1 MANAQIV
8 DFPIVYCN
16 ESFCKISGYN
26 RAEVMQ
32 KSCRCSFMYGELTDK
47 ETIARIEECL
57 EGQICDQ
64 FEILLY
70 KKNKTPLWLLLQ
82 IAPIKNERDLV
93 VLFLLTFRDITAL
106 KQPIETDD
114 VKGGLSKFAKLARSV
129 TRSRSVLVS
138 QFSSHLPALK
148 DSTLPVATKQSHLG
162 HRRREIYGVATGGR
176 DVVAG
181 PAAAGGLMVLSTP
194 MMSLS
199 GDVMPQYR
207 QEAPKTPPHILLH
220 YCAFKAIWDWI
231 ILCLTFYTAIM
242 VPYNV
247 AFKNKTSEDV
257 FLLVVDTIVDVI
269 FFIDIVLNFHTTF
282 VGAGGEVVSDP
293 KVIRMNYLKS
303 WFIIDLLSC
312 LPYDVFNAF
321 DHDEDGIGSLFS
333 ALKVVRLL
341 RLGRVVRKL
350 DRYLEYGAA
359 MLILLLCF
367 YMLVAHWLACV
378 WYSIGRSD
386 ADAGVQYSWLWK
398 LANVTQSP
406 YSYLWTNASTAPE
419 LVAGPP
425 RRTMYVTALYF
436 TMTCMTSVGFGNV
449 AAETD
454 NEKIFTICMMI
465 IAALLYAT
473 IFGHVTTIIQQ
484 MTSATAKYHDML
496 NNVREFMKLHE
507 VPKALSER
515 VMDYVVSTWAM
526 TKGLDTDKVLNYCPK
541 DMKADI
547 CVHLNRK
554 VFNEHPAFRLA
565 SDGCLRALAMHFTM
579 SHSAPGDLL
588 YHTGESIDSLCFIVT
603 GSLEVIQ
610 DDEVVAILGKGD
622 VFGDSFWKDSAVGQ
636 SAANVRALTYCD
648 LHTIKRDKLLEVL
661 DFYQAFAN
669 SFARNLILTYNL
681 RHRLIFRKVA
691 DVRREK
697 ELAERRKNEPQLDQS
712 QDHLVRKIFSRFKTD
727 GEPQISISQIARA
740 SNRSNQDSDEE
751 LTVSVLPP
759 WPSFRFRRER
769 HAADVEKG
777 DEKEEKISSGSLVRK
792 VVAAPAEPE
801 ASGPGRP
808 RASKWGRLLG
818 SSSLDSGSDGGSGP
832 ETFKRSLS
840 HRGDSGGGG
849 SGSRFGGGGSGGPSS
864 MMVGG
869 LGVGL
874 SSGGVGSNKV
884 FPKLGKLTGV
894 TIEEDVESKEMSSGG
909 GGSST
914 ALALHDSSKQSAL
927 QMRRLESYDGGLI
940 GQSGHD
946 REILAAVL
954 EVKVDLKLEV
964 QRVNQR
970 LAKIEDL
977 LAQIVTR
984 LPAPTT
990 PVTPS
995 PTPTPTP
1002 SPVPP
1007 PAPPPANL
1015 LMTTGSSP
1023 FALALAR
1030 SQAAAVAGPSGM
1042 SSSSG
1047 AGSPQQQLTCSGG
1060 GGQGPTSP
1068 QTPTSAQASSSSPD
1082 SRPPSVSATTQT
1094 SARERNWVLIR
1105 NWVRAGVLY
1114 RHKCEPS
1121 PSTTPK
1127 EKEPQHHHQQQQPT
1141 PSTPGCSSFATTAS
1155 SSSTS
1160 SPALTAS
1167 QQISVIAASSPSRA
1181 HQQLQISASSAM
1193 SSPSIT
1199 RSPGSKAPTP
1209 PPHHPHHAHHHH
1221 HHHQYHQ
1228 YGGSTLQQQPITTT
1242 TTTTSSS
1249 SSGAGGGGGVR
1260 EPLLERLLSHHR
1272 QQQQQQQETAADQ
1285 QPSTSYGG
1293 GGDGQATLGA
1303 TSSTSSSGA
1312 LGPLLLRKRRSKS
1325 RSKGAAPLA
1334 PLASQ
1339 PVSPTEPTETTQMLP
1354 PEPSGPGGDDG
1365 AGAGGGG
1372 GDEPMLR
1379 PSSSS
1384 ATRTPTGTS
1393 ASEEP
1398 PKKRQAPRPNREYL

>member
-1 MANAQIV
+1 MPGGRRGLVAPQNTFLENIIRRSSSQPDSSFLLANAQIV

-32 KSCRCSFMYGELTDK
+32 KSCRCGFMYGELTDK
-47 ETIARIEECL
+47 ETIARIDECL
-57 EGQICDQ
+57 EGQIHDQ

-106 KQPIETDD
+106 KQPIEADD
-114 VKGGLSKFAKLARSV
+114 SKGGLSKFAKLARTV

-148 DSTLPVATKQSHLG
+148 DSALPTTTKQSHLA
-162 HRRREIYGVATGGR
+162 HMLT
-176 DVVAG
+176 
-181 PAAAGGLMVLSTP
+181 
-194 MMSLS
+194 LS

-257 FLLVVDTIVDVI
+257 SLLVVDSIVDVI

-282 VGAGGEVVSDP
+282 VGPGGEVVSDP

-303 WFIIDLLSC
+303 WFVIDLLSC

-386 ADAGVQYSWLWK
+386 ADNGVQYSWLWK

-406 YSYLWTNASTAPE
+406 YSYLWTNTSTAPE
-419 LVAGPP
+419 LVAGPS

-588 YHTGESIDSLCFIVT
+588 YHTGESIDSLCFIIT

-610 DDEVVAILGKGD
+610 DEEVVAILGKGD
-622 VFGDSFWKDSAVGQ
+622 VFGDSFWTNPSVGQ

-648 LHTIKRDKLLEVL
+648 LHTIKRDRLLEVL

-669 SFARNLILTYNL
+669 SFARNLVLTYNL
-681 RHRLIFRKVA
+681 SIRVLFRKVA

-697 ELAERRKNEPQLDQS
+697 ELAERRKNEPQLDQA
-712 QDHLVRKIFSRFKTD
+712 QDHLMRKFLS
-727 GEPQISISQIARA
+727 
-740 SNRSNQDSDEE
+740 
-751 LTVSVLPP
+751 
-759 WPSFRFRRER
+759 RFRRER
-769 HAADVEKG
+769 HTADVEKG
-777 DEKEEKISSGSLVRK
+777 DGKDAKDGKEGESSHSRK
-792 VVAAPAEPE
+792 LSTADENTAVK
-801 ASGPGRP
+801 P
-808 RASKWGRLLG
+808 RTGKWGRLLG
-818 SSSLDSGSDGGSGP
+818 SASLDSGSDTGSGAD
-832 ETFKRSLS
+832 TFKRSLS
-840 HRGDSGGGG
+840 ARDA
-849 SGSRFGGGGSGGPSS
+849 RPSS
-864 MMVGG
+864 
-869 LGVGL
+869 
-874 SSGGVGSNKV
+874 SGGSNKV
-884 FPKLGKLTGV
+884 FPKGGKLAG
-894 TIEEDVESKEMSSGG
+894 TIEESADGESGKEISQQQPQPPQPS
-909 GGSST
+909 
-914 ALALHDSSKQSAL
+914 AADSKQL
-927 QMRRLESYDGGLI
+927 QLRRLESYDDGLI
-940 GQSGHD
+940 TSQPSHD

-970 LAKIEDL
+970 LAKIEDMLQML
-977 LAQIVTR
+977 LTR
-984 LPAPTT
+984 MPTI
-990 PVTPS
+990 
-995 PTPTPTP
+995 
-1002 SPVPP
+1002 
-1007 PAPPPANL
+1007 
-1015 LMTTGSSP
+1015 
-1023 FALALAR
+1023 
-1030 SQAAAVAGPSGM
+1030 
-1042 SSSSG
+1042 
-1047 AGSPQQQLTCSGG
+1047 SPQQQKPGGNNGSSGASQPSSQAPSSQ
-1060 GGQGPTSP
+1060 QGS
-1068 QTPTSAQASSSSPD
+1068 QA
-1082 SRPPSVSATTQT
+1082 TQT
-1094 SARERNWVLIR
+1094 TGGNGIGEQKVSIA
-1105 NWVRAGVLY
+1105 
-1114 RHKCEPS
+1114 
-1121 PSTTPK
+1121 
-1127 EKEPQHHHQQQQPT
+1127 
-1141 PSTPGCSSFATTAS
+1141 TAS
-1155 SSSTS
+1155 TSTMAGEGYREQGTTTERSSK
-1160 SPALTAS
+1160 S
-1167 QQISVIAASSPSRA
+1167 QE
-1181 HQQLQISASSAM
+1181 
-1193 SSPSIT
+1193 
-1199 RSPGSKAPTP
+1199 
-1209 PPHHPHHAHHHH
+1209 HHHHHH
-1221 HHHQYHQ
+1221 HHHQQSSDRLKDSDYK
-1228 YGGSTLQQQPITTT
+1228 
-1242 TTTTSSS
+1242 SSS
-1249 SSGAGGGGGVR
+1249 R
-1260 EPLLERLLSHHR
+1260 EVSKELLERIA
-1272 QQQQQQQETAADQ
+1272 QA
-1285 QPSTSYGG
+1285 STSRSD
-1293 GGDGQATLGA
+1293 DGAP
-1303 TSSTSSSGA
+1303 
-1312 LGPLLLRKRRSKS
+1312 LGPLILRKRRSKS
-1325 RSKGAAPLA
+1325 RNKGAAPLA

-1339 PVSPTEPTETTQMLP
+1339 PISPSEATETTQMLECTDDREQQSSREQQAERSDRKRP
-1354 PEPSGPGGDDG
+1354 P
-1365 AGAGGGG
+1365 
-1372 GDEPMLR
+1372 
-1379 PSSSS
+1379 
-1384 ATRTPTGTS
+1384 
-1393 ASEEP
+1393 
-1398 PKKRQAPRPNREYL
+1398 PRPREYL

>member
-1 MANAQIV
+1 MPGGRRGLVAPQNTFLENIIRRSSSQPDSSFLLANAQIV

-32 KSCRCSFMYGELTDK
+32 KSCRCGFMYGELTDK

-57 EGQICDQ
+57 EGQIHDQ

-114 VKGGLSKFAKLARSV
+114 SKGGLSKFAKLARSV

-148 DSTLPVATKQSHLG
+148 DTTLPTAGKQSHLA
-162 HRRREIYGVATGGR
+162 H
-176 DVVAG
+176 
-181 PAAAGGLMVLSTP
+181 

-257 FLLVVDTIVDVI
+257 SLLVVDSIVDVI

-378 WYSIGRSD
+378 WYVILRYSIGRSD
-386 ADAGVQYSWLWK
+386 ADGGVQYSWLWK

-406 YSYLWTNASTAPE
+406 YSYLWTNSSTVPE
-419 LVAGPP
+419 LVAGPS

-648 LHTIKRDKLLEVL
+648 LHTIKRDRLLEVL

-669 SFARNLILTYNL
+669 SFARNLVLTYNL

-697 ELAERRKNEPQLDQS
+697 ELAERRKNEPQLDQT
-712 QDHLVRKIFSRFKTD
+712 QDHLVRKIFSRF
-727 GEPQISISQIARA
+727 
-740 SNRSNQDSDEE
+740 
-751 LTVSVLPP
+751 
-759 WPSFRFRRER
+759 RRER
-769 HAADVEKG
+769 HPTDVEKG
-777 DEKEEKISSGSLVRK
+777 DTKDGKDGEISHSRKPSSGD
-792 VVAAPAEPE
+792 AETVI
-801 ASGPGRP
+801 RP

-818 SSSLDSGSDGGSGP
+818 SSSLDSGSETGTGTD
-832 ETFKRSLS
+832 TFKRTLS
-840 HRGDSGGGG
+840 ARDS
-849 SGSRFGGGGSGGPSS
+849 RPSS
-864 MMVGG
+864 SV
-869 LGVGL
+869 
-874 SSGGVGSNKV
+874 STNKV
-884 FPKLGKLTGV
+884 FPKLSKLSG
-894 TIEEDVESKEMSSGG
+894 TIEEVQDPEPPKEPPTTTLAIESKQLS
-909 GGSST
+909 
-914 ALALHDSSKQSAL
+914 L
-927 QMRRLESYDGGLI
+927 RRLESYDGGLI
-940 GQSGHD
+940 TAQPGQD

-970 LAKIEDL
+970 LAKLEDML
-977 LAQIVTR
+977 ESVISRLPPVPPIAATPARPGNLVISSNNLNDTATQTSPDQKPVAMSSDSRDPNER
-984 LPAPTT
+984 LPA
-990 PVTPS
+990 
-995 PTPTPTP
+995 
-1002 SPVPP
+1002 
-1007 PAPPPANL
+1007 
-1015 LMTTGSSP
+1015 
-1023 FALALAR
+1023 
-1030 SQAAAVAGPSGM
+1030 
-1042 SSSSG
+1042 
-1047 AGSPQQQLTCSGG
+1047 
-1060 GGQGPTSP
+1060 
-1068 QTPTSAQASSSSPD
+1068 
-1082 SRPPSVSATTQT
+1082 
-1094 SARERNWVLIR
+1094 
-1105 NWVRAGVLY
+1105 
-1114 RHKCEPS
+1114 
-1121 PSTTPK
+1121 K
-1127 EKEPQHHHQQQQPT
+1127 ELPQHHHH
-1141 PSTPGCSSFATTAS
+1141 
-1155 SSSTS
+1155 
-1160 SPALTAS
+1160 
-1167 QQISVIAASSPSRA
+1167 R
-1181 HQQLQISASSAM
+1181 
-1193 SSPSIT
+1193 
-1199 RSPGSKAPTP
+1199 
-1209 PPHHPHHAHHHH
+1209 HHHH
-1221 HHHQYHQ
+1221 HTDQKMEK
-1228 YGGSTLQQQPITTT
+1228 TK
-1242 TTTTSSS
+1242 
-1249 SSGAGGGGGVR
+1249 
-1260 EPLLERLLSHHR
+1260 EPVTPGLDYSPRDVSKELLERLT
-1272 QQQQQQQETAADQ
+1272 QA
-1285 QPSTSYGG
+1285 STSRE
-1293 GGDGQATLGA
+1293 D
-1303 TSSTSSSGA
+1303 STA
-1312 LGPLLLRKRRSKS
+1312 LGPLILRKRRSKS
-1325 RSKGAAPLA
+1325 RNKGAAPLA
-1334 PLASQ
+1334 PLAPLATQ
-1339 PVSPTEPTETTQMLP
+1339 PISPTDATETTQML
-1354 PEPSGPGGDDG
+1354 ECEERDPGGDRSERTDR
-1365 AGAGGGG
+1365 
-1372 GDEPMLR
+1372 ERKR
-1379 PSSSS
+1379 P
-1384 ATRTPTGTS
+1384 P
-1393 ASEEP
+1393 
-1398 PKKRQAPRPNREYL
+1398 PRPREYL

>member
-1 MANAQIV
+1 MPGGRRGLVAPQNTFLENIIRRSSSQPDSSFLLANAQIV

-32 KSCRCSFMYGELTDK
+32 KSCRCTFMYGELTDK
-47 ETIARIEECL
+47 ETIARIDECL
-57 EGQICDQ
+57 ENQIHDQ

-70 KKNKTPLWLLLQ
+70 KKNSDESKSENPTHVSQESHSPVEEPGADAGTPRETPLWLLLQ

-106 KQPIETDD
+106 KQPIESDD
-114 VKGGLSKFAKLARSV
+114 SKGGLSKFAKLARSV

-138 QFSSHLPALK
+138 QFSSHLPNLK
-148 DSTLPVATKQSHLG
+148 DTTKQSHLA
-162 HRRREIYGVATGGR
+162 H
-176 DVVAG
+176 
-181 PAAAGGLMVLSTP
+181 
-194 MMSLS
+194 MMSLNA
-199 GDVMPQYR
+199 DVMPQYR

-257 FLLVVDTIVDVI
+257 SLLVVDSIVDVI

-282 VGAGGEVVSDP
+282 VGPGGEVVSDP

-367 YMLVAHWLACV
+367 YMLVAHWLACI

-386 ADAGVQYSWLWK
+386 ADNGVQYSWLWK

-406 YSYLWTNASTAPE
+406 YSYIWSNDTNSPE
-419 LVAGPP
+419 LINGPS
-425 RRTMYVTALYF
+425 RKTMYVTALYF

-622 VFGDSFWKDSAVGQ
+622 VFGDSFWKDNAIGQ

-697 ELAERRKNEPQLDQS
+697 ELAERRKNDPQLDQQ
-712 QDHLVRKIFSRFKTD
+712 QDHLVRKIFSK
-727 GEPQISISQIARA
+727 
-740 SNRSNQDSDEE
+740 
-751 LTVSVLPP
+751 
-759 WPSFRFRRER
+759 FRRDRAQAQQPPAQSPAGQQGDLER
-769 HAADVEKG
+769 G
-777 DEKEEKISSGSLVRK
+777 DLAVGAGAGDGTAGKSVVRVLSTTKLSSVAESDHGSSGIAGALVAVTTR
-792 VVAAPAEPE
+792 
-801 ASGPGRP
+801 GQRP
-808 RASKWGRLLG
+808 TTIRTSKWGRLLG
-818 SSSLDSGSDGGSGP
+818 SSSLDSGSESVSNNNNTIGIQRSMSARDHTNGSSKDKALSLSSAGGNTSTGGTAAGSG
-832 ETFKRSLS
+832 
-840 HRGDSGGGG
+840 
-849 SGSRFGGGGSGGPSS
+849 
-864 MMVGG
+864 
-869 LGVGL
+869 
-874 SSGGVGSNKV
+874 NKV
-884 FPKLGKLTGV
+884 FPKL
-894 TIEEDVESKEMSSGG
+894 
-909 GGSST
+909 
-914 ALALHDSSKQSAL
+914 Q
-927 QMRRLESYDGGLI
+927 
-940 GQSGHD
+940 
-946 REILAAVL
+946 
-954 EVKVDLKLEV
+954 KV
-964 QRVNQR
+964 
-970 LAKIEDL
+970 
-977 LAQIVTR
+977 
-984 LPAPTT
+984 
-990 PVTPS
+990 
-995 PTPTPTP
+995 
-1002 SPVPP
+1002 
-1007 PAPPPANL
+1007 
-1015 LMTTGSSP
+1015 
-1023 FALALAR
+1023 
-1030 SQAAAVAGPSGM
+1030 
-1042 SSSSG
+1042 
-1047 AGSPQQQLTCSGG
+1047 
-1060 GGQGPTSP
+1060 
-1068 QTPTSAQASSSSPD
+1068 
-1082 SRPPSVSATTQT
+1082 
-1094 SARERNWVLIR
+1094 
-1105 NWVRAGVLY
+1105 
-1114 RHKCEPS
+1114 
-1121 PSTTPK
+1121 
-1127 EKEPQHHHQQQQPT
+1127 
-1141 PSTPGCSSFATTAS
+1141 
-1155 SSSTS
+1155 
-1160 SPALTAS
+1160 
-1167 QQISVIAASSPSRA
+1167 
-1181 HQQLQISASSAM
+1181 
-1193 SSPSIT
+1193 
-1199 RSPGSKAPTP
+1199 
-1209 PPHHPHHAHHHH
+1209 
-1221 HHHQYHQ
+1221 
-1228 YGGSTLQQQPITTT
+1228 TTT
-1242 TTTTSSS
+1242 TTTTTTPTSVAPPQITRQDTIDEIVELEDRAGATPTASTNLRKVDSYDSGILRSCDQRLNEASSGGLVLYQQPTGTAVPLGIAATEYKEIISNIMDFKVDVKLEVQRLNQKVGRMEELLTELISRLGHTAPVGNSTASSASSQSPPQETEGGPETQQAVGTIQLQKKLAPARVSSAVTGVSSVSSS
-1249 SSGAGGGGGVR
+1249 VGTGEG
-1260 EPLLERLLSHHR
+1260 
-1272 QQQQQQQETAADQ
+1272 T
-1285 QPSTSYGG
+1285 STSGTG
-1293 GGDGQATLGA
+1293 MG
-1303 TSSTSSSGA
+1303 SI
-1312 LGPLLLRKRRSKS
+1312 LLRKRRSKS
-1325 RSKGAAPLA
+1325 RTKAAAPAA
-1334 PLASQ
+1334 PTTTSTSGT
-1339 PVSPTEPTETTQMLP
+1339 SPRTSPTETTRML
-1354 PEPSGPGGDDG
+1354 EDQDQG
-1365 AGAGGGG
+1365 AA
-1372 GDEPMLR
+1372 D
-1379 PSSSS
+1379 
-1384 ATRTPTGTS
+1384 ATS
-1393 ASEEP
+1393 ASPLPSTSKGEDET
-1398 PKKRQAPRPNREYL
+1398 RQLRRSREFL

>member
-1 MANAQIV
+1 MPGGRRGLVAPQNTFLENIIRRSSSQPDSSFLLANAQIV

-32 KSCRCSFMYGELTDK
+32 KSCRCGFMYGELTDK

-57 EGQICDQ
+57 EGQIHDQ

-114 VKGGLSKFAKLARSV
+114 SKGGLSKFAKLARSV

-148 DSTLPVATKQSHLG
+148 DTALPTTTKQSHLA
-162 HRRREIYGVATGGR
+162 HMLT
-176 DVVAG
+176 
-181 PAAAGGLMVLSTP
+181 
-194 MMSLS
+194 LS

-257 FLLVVDTIVDVI
+257 SLLVVDSIVDVI

-282 VGAGGEVVSDP
+282 VGPGGEVVSDP

-303 WFIIDLLSC
+303 WFVIDLLSC

-386 ADAGVQYSWLWK
+386 ADNGVQYSWLWK

-406 YSYLWTNASTAPE
+406 YSYLWTNTSTAPE
-419 LVAGPP
+419 LVAGPS

-588 YHTGESIDSLCFIVT
+588 YHTGESIDSLCFIIT

-610 DDEVVAILGKGD
+610 DEEVVAILGKGD
-622 VFGDSFWKDSAVGQ
+622 VFGDSFWTNQSVGQ

-648 LHTIKRDKLLEVL
+648 LHTIKRDRLLEVL

-681 RHRLIFRKVA
+681 SHRLIFRKVA

-697 ELAERRKNEPQLDQS
+697 ELAERRKNEPQLDQA

-727 GEPQISISQIARA
+727 GEAQIGVTRAANGRSQ
-740 SNRSNQDSDEE
+740 QDSDEE
-751 LTVSVLPP
+751 LTVNVLPP

-769 HAADVEKG
+769 HTADVEKG
-777 DEKEEKISSGSLVRK
+777 DGKDGKDGKEGESSHSRK
-792 VVAAPAEPE
+792 LSTTDESTAAK
-801 ASGPGRP
+801 P
-808 RASKWGRLLG
+808 RTGKWGRLLG
-818 SSSLDSGSDGGSGP
+818 SASLDSGSETGSGP
-832 ETFKRSLS
+832 DTFKRSLS
-840 HRGDSGGGG
+840 ARDA
-849 SGSRFGGGGSGGPSS
+849 RPS
-864 MMVGG
+864 
-869 LGVGL
+869 
-874 SSGGVGSNKV
+874 SSGGSNKI
-884 FPKLGKLTGV
+884 FPKFGKLAG
-894 TIEEDVESKEMSSGG
+894 TIEETGDGENGKESSQLQQQPAQPSP
-909 GGSST
+909 
-914 ALALHDSSKQSAL
+914 ADSKQL
-927 QMRRLESYDGGLI
+927 QLRRLESYDDGLI
-940 GQSGHD
+940 THPSHD

-970 LAKIEDL
+970 LAKIEDML
-977 LAQIVTR
+977 QVLMTR
-984 LPAPTT
+984 LPTI
-990 PVTPS
+990 
-995 PTPTPTP
+995 
-1002 SPVPP
+1002 
-1007 PAPPPANL
+1007 
-1015 LMTTGSSP
+1015 
-1023 FALALAR
+1023 
-1030 SQAAAVAGPSGM
+1030 
-1042 SSSSG
+1042 
-1047 AGSPQQQLTCSGG
+1047 SPQQQKPGGFPSGG
-1060 GGQGPTSP
+1060 GGSSGTQPS
-1068 QTPTSAQASSSSPD
+1068 SQAAPSSSSCQQG
-1082 SRPPSVSATTQT
+1082 SQATQT
-1094 SARERNWVLIR
+1094 TGGNGIGEQKVSIA
-1105 NWVRAGVLY
+1105 
-1114 RHKCEPS
+1114 
-1121 PSTTPK
+1121 
-1127 EKEPQHHHQQQQPT
+1127 
-1141 PSTPGCSSFATTAS
+1141 TAS
-1155 SSSTS
+1155 TSTMAGEGYREQGTTTERIS
-1160 SPALTAS
+1160 KS
-1167 QQISVIAASSPSRA
+1167 QE
-1181 HQQLQISASSAM
+1181 
-1193 SSPSIT
+1193 
-1199 RSPGSKAPTP
+1199 
-1209 PPHHPHHAHHHH
+1209 HHHHHH
-1221 HHHQYHQ
+1221 HHHQQLSDRLKDSDYK
-1228 YGGSTLQQQPITTT
+1228 
-1242 TTTTSSS
+1242 SSS
-1249 SSGAGGGGGVR
+1249 R
-1260 EPLLERLLSHHR
+1260 EVSKELLERLA
-1272 QQQQQQQETAADQ
+1272 QA
-1285 QPSTSYGG
+1285 STSRS
-1293 GGDGQATLGA
+1293 DDAA
-1303 TSSTSSSGA
+1303 P
-1312 LGPLLLRKRRSKS
+1312 LGPLILRKRRSKS
-1325 RSKGAAPLA
+1325 RNKGAAPLA

-1339 PVSPTEPTETTQMLP
+1339 PISPSEATETTQMLECTDDRDQQTTSTAAERSDRKRP
-1354 PEPSGPGGDDG
+1354 P
-1365 AGAGGGG
+1365 
-1372 GDEPMLR
+1372 
-1379 PSSSS
+1379 
-1384 ATRTPTGTS
+1384 
-1393 ASEEP
+1393 
-1398 PKKRQAPRPNREYL
+1398 PRPREYL

>member
-1 MANAQIV
+1 MPGGRRGLVAPQNTFLENIIRRSSSQPDSSFLLANAQIV

-32 KSCRCSFMYGELTDK
+32 KSCRCGFMYGELTDK

-57 EGQICDQ
+57 EGQIHDQ

-114 VKGGLSKFAKLARSV
+114 SKGGLSKFAKLARSV

-148 DSTLPVATKQSHLG
+148 DTALPTTAKQSHLA
-162 HRRREIYGVATGGR
+162 HMLT
-176 DVVAG
+176 
-181 PAAAGGLMVLSTP
+181 
-194 MMSLS
+194 LS

-257 FLLVVDTIVDVI
+257 SLLVVDSIVDVI

-282 VGAGGEVVSDP
+282 VGPGGEVVSDP

-303 WFIIDLLSC
+303 WFVIDLLSC

-378 WYSIGRSD
+378 WYVTLRYSIGRSD
-386 ADAGVQYSWLWK
+386 ADNGVQYSWLWK

-406 YSYLWTNASTAPE
+406 YSYLWTNTSTAPE
-419 LVAGPP
+419 LVAGPS

-588 YHTGESIDSLCFIVT
+588 YHTGESIDSLCFIIT

-610 DDEVVAILGKGD
+610 DEEVVAILGKGD
-622 VFGDSFWKDSAVGQ
+622 VFGDSFWTNQSVGQ

-648 LHTIKRDKLLEVL
+648 LHTIKRDRLLEVL

-681 RHRLIFRKVA
+681 SHRLIFRKVA

-697 ELAERRKNEPQLDQS
+697 ELAERRKNEPQLDQA
-712 QDHLVRKIFSRFKTD
+712 QDHLVRKIFSRF
-727 GEPQISISQIARA
+727 
-740 SNRSNQDSDEE
+740 
-751 LTVSVLPP
+751 
-759 WPSFRFRRER
+759 RRER
-769 HAADVEKG
+769 HTADVEKG
-777 DEKEEKISSGSLVRK
+777 DGKDSKDGKEGESSHSRK
-792 VVAAPAEPE
+792 LSTTDESTAAK
-801 ASGPGRP
+801 P
-808 RASKWGRLLG
+808 RTGKWGRLLG
-818 SSSLDSGSDGGSGP
+818 SASLDSGSDTGTGP
-832 ETFKRSLS
+832 DTFKRSLS
-840 HRGDSGGGG
+840 ARDA
-849 SGSRFGGGGSGGPSS
+849 RPSS
-864 MMVGG
+864 
-869 LGVGL
+869 
-874 SSGGVGSNKV
+874 SGGSNKV
-884 FPKLGKLTGV
+884 FPKFGKLAG
-894 TIEEDVESKEMSSGG
+894 TIEESGDGESGKESSQQQQQPAQP
-909 GGSST
+909 SP
-914 ALALHDSSKQSAL
+914 ADSKQL
-927 QMRRLESYDGGLI
+927 QLRRLESYDDGLI
-940 GQSGHD
+940 TQPSHD

-970 LAKIEDL
+970 LAKIEDML
-977 LAQIVTR
+977 QVLMTR
-984 LPAPTT
+984 LPT
-990 PVTPS
+990 V
-995 PTPTPTP
+995 
-1002 SPVPP
+1002 
-1007 PAPPPANL
+1007 
-1015 LMTTGSSP
+1015 
-1023 FALALAR
+1023 
-1030 SQAAAVAGPSGM
+1030 
-1042 SSSSG
+1042 
-1047 AGSPQQQLTCSGG
+1047 SPQQQKPGSFPSGG
-1060 GGQGPTSP
+1060 GGSGGTQPS
-1068 QTPTSAQASSSSPD
+1068 SQAAPSSSSCQQG
-1082 SRPPSVSATTQT
+1082 SQATQT
-1094 SARERNWVLIR
+1094 TGGNGIGEQKVSIA
-1105 NWVRAGVLY
+1105 
-1114 RHKCEPS
+1114 
-1121 PSTTPK
+1121 
-1127 EKEPQHHHQQQQPT
+1127 
-1141 PSTPGCSSFATTAS
+1141 TAS
-1155 SSSTS
+1155 TSTMAGEGYREQGTTTERIS
-1160 SPALTAS
+1160 KS
-1167 QQISVIAASSPSRA
+1167 QE
-1181 HQQLQISASSAM
+1181 
-1193 SSPSIT
+1193 
-1199 RSPGSKAPTP
+1199 
-1209 PPHHPHHAHHHH
+1209 HHHHHH
-1221 HHHQYHQ
+1221 HHHQQSSDRLKDSDYK
-1228 YGGSTLQQQPITTT
+1228 
-1242 TTTTSSS
+1242 SSS
-1249 SSGAGGGGGVR
+1249 R
-1260 EPLLERLLSHHR
+1260 EVSKELLERLA
-1272 QQQQQQQETAADQ
+1272 QA
-1285 QPSTSYGG
+1285 STSRS
-1293 GGDGQATLGA
+1293 DDAA
-1303 TSSTSSSGA
+1303 P
-1312 LGPLLLRKRRSKS
+1312 LGPLILRKRRSKS
-1325 RSKGAAPLA
+1325 RNKGAAPLA

-1339 PVSPTEPTETTQMLP
+1339 PISPSEATETTQMLECTDDRDQQTTSTAAERSDRKRP
-1354 PEPSGPGGDDG
+1354 P
-1365 AGAGGGG
+1365 
-1372 GDEPMLR
+1372 
-1379 PSSSS
+1379 
-1384 ATRTPTGTS
+1384 
-1393 ASEEP
+1393 
-1398 PKKRQAPRPNREYL
+1398 PRPREYL

>member
-1 MANAQIV
+1 MPGGRRGLVAPQNTFLENIIRRSTSQPDSSFLLANAQIV

-32 KSCRCSFMYGELTDK
+32 KSCRCTFMYGELTDK
-47 ETIARIEECL
+47 ETISRIDMVL
-57 EGQICDQ
+57 ENQLHDQ

-114 VKGGLSKFAKLARSV
+114 NKGGLSKFAKLARSV

-138 QFSSHLPALK
+138 QFSSHLPNLK
-148 DSTLPVATKQSHLG
+148 DTTKQSNLAH
-162 HRRREIYGVATGGR
+162 
-176 DVVAG
+176 
-181 PAAAGGLMVLSTP
+181 

-199 GDVMPQYR
+199 ADVMPQYR

-257 FLLVVDTIVDVI
+257 SLLVVDSIVDVI

-282 VGAGGEVVSDP
+282 VGPGGEVVSDP

-367 YMLVAHWLACV
+367 YMLVAHWLACI

-386 ADAGVQYSWLWK
+386 ADNGIQYSWLWK

-406 YSYLWTNASTAPE
+406 YLYAWNNETNMPE
-419 LVAGPP
+419 LTNGPS
-425 RRTMYVTALYF
+425 RKTMYVTALYF

-507 VPKALSER
+507 VPKGLSER

-669 SFARNLILTYNL
+669 SFARNLVLTYNL

-697 ELAERRKNEPQLDQS
+697 ELAERRKNEPQLDQN
-712 QDHLVRKIFSRFKTD
+712 QDHLVRKIFSK
-727 GEPQISISQIARA
+727 
-740 SNRSNQDSDEE
+740 
-751 LTVSVLPP
+751 
-759 WPSFRFRRER
+759 FRRDR
-769 HAADVEKG
+769 AAHQQPSPSQDVERGG
-777 DEKEEKISSGSLVRK
+777 DSLSDGAGGGGTSGGEGVGKPVLTKQLSSVVERDSSEPESGGGDGSGGSGGAGGTSTAL
-792 VVAAPAEPE
+792 VVAAARPARP
-801 ASGPGRP
+801 GPARP
-808 RASKWGRLLG
+808 SKWGRLLG
-818 SSSLDSGSDGGSGP
+818 SSSLDSGSESASGA
-832 ETFKRSLS
+832 TATVSGTGLAAIGRSS
-840 HRGDSGGGG
+840 SSGGG
-849 SGSRFGGGGSGGPSS
+849 SGSASSAGMSSGSG
-864 MMVGG
+864 
-869 LGVGL
+869 
-874 SSGGVGSNKV
+874 NKV
-884 FPKLGKLTGV
+884 FPKLQKVSAPGSGLSGSGPGPPGHLSGHLPTITRQE
-894 TIEEDVESKEMSSGG
+894 TIEEMVELEERDLQPRPGPTTGTAAAGPATSAASA
-909 GGSST
+909 T
-914 ALALHDSSKQSAL
+914 AAVPALAQGLAPGAAPISGVQYK
-927 QMRRLESYDGGLI
+927 ELI
-940 GQSGHD
+940 GNIMD
-946 REILAAVL
+946 F
-954 EVKVDLKLEV
+954 KVDVKLEV
-964 QRVNQR
+964 QRLNQKVSR
-970 LAKIEDL
+970 MEDIL
-977 LAQIVTR
+977 
-984 LPAPTT
+984 
-990 PVTPS
+990 
-995 PTPTPTP
+995 
-1002 SPVPP
+1002 
-1007 PAPPPANL
+1007 
-1015 LMTTGSSP
+1015 
-1023 FALALAR
+1023 
-1030 SQAAAVAGPSGM
+1030 
-1042 SSSSG
+1042 
-1047 AGSPQQQLTCSGG
+1047 
-1060 GGQGPTSP
+1060 
-1068 QTPTSAQASSSSPD
+1068 
-1082 SRPPSVSATTQT
+1082 
-1094 SARERNWVLIR
+1094 
-1105 NWVRAGVLY
+1105 
-1114 RHKCEPS
+1114 
-1121 PSTTPK
+1121 
-1127 EKEPQHHHQQQQPT
+1127 
-1141 PSTPGCSSFATTAS
+1141 
-1155 SSSTS
+1155 
-1160 SPALTAS
+1160 
-1167 QQISVIAASSPSRA
+1167 SVIASRLETVVASHTLHTP
-1181 HQQLQISASSAM
+1181 AS
-1193 SSPSIT
+1193 T
-1199 RSPGSKAPTP
+1199 THEHTHR
-1209 PPHHPHHAHHHH
+1209 
-1221 HHHQYHQ
+1221 
-1228 YGGSTLQQQPITTT
+1228 TTT
-1242 TTTTSSS
+1242 TTTVTAPPASLSLPLPAVVDTSVTASTESS
-1249 SSGAGGGGGVR
+1249 APAPAV
-1260 EPLLERLLSHHR
+1260 
-1272 QQQQQQQETAADQ
+1272 T
-1285 QPSTSYGG
+1285 PSTS
-1293 GGDGQATLGA
+1293 DGLSPGLSLAAPTPGSVILK
-1303 TSSTSSSGA
+1303 
-1312 LGPLLLRKRRSKS
+1312 KRRSKS
-1325 RSKGAAPLA
+1325 RTKAAAPAPPSQGPAPPPPPRHTPTEARTPDEGAGGAAA
-1334 PLASQ
+1334 GVA
-1339 PVSPTEPTETTQMLP
+1339 
-1354 PEPSGPGGDDG
+1354 G
-1365 AGAGGGG
+1365 AGAGASTGG
-1372 GDEPMLR
+1372 
-1379 PSSSS
+1379 
-1384 ATRTPTGTS
+1384 S
-1393 ASEEP
+1393 ASSTPSTP
-1398 PKKRQAPRPNREYL
+1398 PGDDEAKRPGRRPREFL

>member
-1 MANAQIV
+1 MPGGRRGLVAPQNTFLENIIRRSSSQPDSSFLLANAQIV

-32 KSCRCSFMYGELTDK
+32 KSCRCGFMYGELTDK
-47 ETIARIEECL
+47 DTIARIEECL
-57 EGQICDQ
+57 EGQIHDQ

-70 KKNKTPLWLLLQ
+70 KKNSAPRETPLWLLLQ

-106 KQPIETDD
+106 KQPIEADD
-114 VKGGLSKFAKLARSV
+114 SKGGLSKFAKLARSV

-148 DSTLPVATKQSHLG
+148 DTALPTTAKQSHLA
-162 HRRREIYGVATGGR
+162 H
-176 DVVAG
+176 
-181 PAAAGGLMVLSTP
+181 

-257 FLLVVDTIVDVI
+257 SLLVVDSIVDVI

-282 VGAGGEVVSDP
+282 VGPGGEVVSDP

-386 ADAGVQYSWLWK
+386 ADNGVQYSWLWK

-406 YSYLWTNASTAPE
+406 YSYLWTNTSTAPE
-419 LVAGPP
+419 LIAGPS

-622 VFGDSFWKDSAVGQ
+622 VFGDSFWTNPSVGQ

-648 LHTIKRDKLLEVL
+648 LHTIKRDRLLEVL

-669 SFARNLILTYNL
+669 SFARNLVLTYNL
-681 RHRLIFRKVA
+681 SHRLIFRKVA

-697 ELAERRKNEPQLDQS
+697 ELAERRKNEPQLDQA

-727 GEPQISISQIARA
+727 GDAQIGVSRAANGRSQ
-740 SNRSNQDSDEE
+740 QDSDEE
-751 LTVSVLPP
+751 LTVNVLPP

-769 HAADVEKG
+769 HNADVEKG
-777 DEKEEKISSGSLVRK
+777 DGKDGKDGKEGESSHARK
-792 VVAAPAEPE
+792 LSTADENIAVK
-801 ASGPGRP
+801 GR
-808 RASKWGRLLG
+808 AGKWGRLLG
-818 SSSLDSGSDGGSGP
+818 SSSLDSGSETGTGVD
-832 ETFKRSLS
+832 TFKRSLS
-840 HRGDSGGGG
+840 ARDT
-849 SGSRFGGGGSGGPSS
+849 RPSS
-864 MMVGG
+864 
-869 LGVGL
+869 
-874 SSGGVGSNKV
+874 SAGSNKV
-884 FPKLGKLTGV
+884 FPKFGKLTG
-894 TIEEDVESKEMSSGG
+894 TIEESGDAENVKE
-909 GGSST
+909 T
-914 ALALHDSSKQSAL
+914 QQQQQNAADSKQL
-927 QMRRLESYDGGLI
+927 QLRRLESYDDGLI
-940 GQSGHD
+940 TTQPSHD

-970 LAKIEDL
+970 LAKIEDML
-977 LAQIVTR
+977 QTLMTR
-984 LPAPTT
+984 LPAAT
-990 PVTPS
+990 PPQQKGSNNFSTGGS
-995 PTPTPTP
+995 G
-1002 SPVPP
+1002 
-1007 PAPPPANL
+1007 
-1015 LMTTGSSP
+1015 GSS
-1023 FALALAR
+1023 
-1030 SQAAAVAGPSGM
+1030 QI
-1042 SSSSG
+1042 
-1047 AGSPQQQLTCSGG
+1047 Q
-1060 GGQGPTSP
+1060 PTSQP
-1068 QTPTSAQASSSSPD
+1068 Q
-1082 SRPPSVSATTQT
+1082 
-1094 SARERNWVLIR
+1094 
-1105 NWVRAGVLY
+1105 
-1114 RHKCEPS
+1114 
-1121 PSTTPK
+1121 
-1127 EKEPQHHHQQQQPT
+1127 
-1141 PSTPGCSSFATTAS
+1141 
-1155 SSSTS
+1155 
-1160 SPALTAS
+1160 
-1167 QQISVIAASSPSRA
+1167 
-1181 HQQLQISASSAM
+1181 SASSCQQGSQATQTPGGSTEQKISIATASTSTTEGYREQGTTTER
-1193 SSPSIT
+1193 SSKSQE
-1199 RSPGSKAPTP
+1199 
-1209 PPHHPHHAHHHH
+1209 HHHHHH
-1221 HHHQYHQ
+1221 HHHQ
-1228 YGGSTLQQQPITTT
+1228 SQQSDRLKDSSSDYK
-1242 TTTTSSS
+1242 TSS
-1249 SSGAGGGGGVR
+1249 R
-1260 EPLLERLLSHHR
+1260 EMSKELLERLA
-1272 QQQQQQQETAADQ
+1272 QA
-1285 QPSTSYGG
+1285 STSR
-1293 GGDGQATLGA
+1293 GDDG
-1303 TSSTSSSGA
+1303 TS
-1312 LGPLLLRKRRSKS
+1312 LGPLILRKRRSKS
-1325 RSKGAAPLA
+1325 RNKGAAPLA

-1339 PVSPTEPTETTQMLP
+1339 PISPSEATETTQMLECTDDREQNTTATDRSDRSDRKRP
-1354 PEPSGPGGDDG
+1354 P
-1365 AGAGGGG
+1365 
-1372 GDEPMLR
+1372 
-1379 PSSSS
+1379 
-1384 ATRTPTGTS
+1384 
-1393 ASEEP
+1393 
-1398 PKKRQAPRPNREYL
+1398 PRPREYL

>member
-1 MANAQIV
+1 MPGGRRGLVAPQNTFLENIIRRSSSQPDSSFLLANAQIV

-32 KSCRCSFMYGELTDK
+32 KSCRCGFMYGELTDK

-57 EGQICDQ
+57 EGQIHDQ

-70 KKNKTPLWLLLQ
+70 KKNSTPRETPLWLLLQ

-114 VKGGLSKFAKLARSV
+114 SKGGLSKFAKLARSV

-148 DSTLPVATKQSHLG
+148 DTTLPTAGKQSHLA
-162 HRRREIYGVATGGR
+162 H
-176 DVVAG
+176 
-181 PAAAGGLMVLSTP
+181 

-257 FLLVVDTIVDVI
+257 SLLVVDSIVDVI

-386 ADAGVQYSWLWK
+386 ADGGVQYSWLWK

-406 YSYLWTNASTAPE
+406 YSYLWTNSSTVPE
-419 LVAGPP
+419 LVAGPS

-648 LHTIKRDKLLEVL
+648 LHTIKRDRLLEVL

-669 SFARNLILTYNL
+669 SFARNLVLTYNL

-697 ELAERRKNEPQLDQS
+697 ELAERRKNEPQLDQT
-712 QDHLVRKIFSRFKTD
+712 QDHLVRKIFSRF
-727 GEPQISISQIARA
+727 
-740 SNRSNQDSDEE
+740 
-751 LTVSVLPP
+751 
-759 WPSFRFRRER
+759 RRER
-769 HAADVEKG
+769 HPTDVEKG
-777 DEKEEKISSGSLVRK
+777 DTKDGKDGEISHSRKPSSGD
-792 VVAAPAEPE
+792 AETVI
-801 ASGPGRP
+801 RP

-818 SSSLDSGSDGGSGP
+818 SSSLDSGSETGTGTD
-832 ETFKRSLS
+832 TFKRTLS
-840 HRGDSGGGG
+840 ARDS
-849 SGSRFGGGGSGGPSS
+849 RPSS
-864 MMVGG
+864 SV
-869 LGVGL
+869 
-874 SSGGVGSNKV
+874 STNKV
-884 FPKLGKLTGV
+884 FPKLSKLSG
-894 TIEEDVESKEMSSGG
+894 TIEEVQDPEPPKEPPTTTLAIESKQLS
-909 GGSST
+909 
-914 ALALHDSSKQSAL
+914 L
-927 QMRRLESYDGGLI
+927 RRLESYDGGLI
-940 GQSGHD
+940 TAQPGQD

-970 LAKIEDL
+970 LAKLEDML
-977 LAQIVTR
+977 ESVISRLPPVPPIAATPARPGNLVISSNNLNDTATQTSPDQKPVAMSSDSRDPNER
-984 LPAPTT
+984 LPA
-990 PVTPS
+990 
-995 PTPTPTP
+995 
-1002 SPVPP
+1002 
-1007 PAPPPANL
+1007 
-1015 LMTTGSSP
+1015 
-1023 FALALAR
+1023 
-1030 SQAAAVAGPSGM
+1030 
-1042 SSSSG
+1042 
-1047 AGSPQQQLTCSGG
+1047 
-1060 GGQGPTSP
+1060 
-1068 QTPTSAQASSSSPD
+1068 
-1082 SRPPSVSATTQT
+1082 
-1094 SARERNWVLIR
+1094 
-1105 NWVRAGVLY
+1105 
-1114 RHKCEPS
+1114 
-1121 PSTTPK
+1121 K
-1127 EKEPQHHHQQQQPT
+1127 ELPQHHHH
-1141 PSTPGCSSFATTAS
+1141 
-1155 SSSTS
+1155 
-1160 SPALTAS
+1160 
-1167 QQISVIAASSPSRA
+1167 R
-1181 HQQLQISASSAM
+1181 
-1193 SSPSIT
+1193 
-1199 RSPGSKAPTP
+1199 
-1209 PPHHPHHAHHHH
+1209 HHHH
-1221 HHHQYHQ
+1221 HTDQKMEK
-1228 YGGSTLQQQPITTT
+1228 TK
-1242 TTTTSSS
+1242 
-1249 SSGAGGGGGVR
+1249 
-1260 EPLLERLLSHHR
+1260 EPVTPGLDYSPRDVSKELLERLT
-1272 QQQQQQQETAADQ
+1272 QA
-1285 QPSTSYGG
+1285 STSRE
-1293 GGDGQATLGA
+1293 D
-1303 TSSTSSSGA
+1303 STA
-1312 LGPLLLRKRRSKS
+1312 LGPLILRKRRSKS
-1325 RSKGAAPLA
+1325 RNKGAAPLA
-1334 PLASQ
+1334 PLAPLATQ
-1339 PVSPTEPTETTQMLP
+1339 PISPTDATETTQML
-1354 PEPSGPGGDDG
+1354 ECEERDPGGDRSERTDR
-1365 AGAGGGG
+1365 
-1372 GDEPMLR
+1372 ERKR
-1379 PSSSS
+1379 P
-1384 ATRTPTGTS
+1384 P
-1393 ASEEP
+1393 
-1398 PKKRQAPRPNREYL
+1398 PRPREYL

>member
-1 MANAQIV
+1 M
-8 DFPIVYCN
+8 
-16 ESFCKISGYN
+16 
-26 RAEVMQ
+26 
-32 KSCRCSFMYGELTDK
+32 
-47 ETIARIEECL
+47 
-57 EGQICDQ
+57 
-64 FEILLY
+64 
-70 KKNKTPLWLLLQ
+70 
-82 IAPIKNERDLV
+82 V

-114 VKGGLSKFAKLARSV
+114 TKGGLSKFAKLARSV

-138 QFSSHLPALK
+138 QFSSHLPVLK
-148 DSTLPVATKQSHLG
+148 DSALPTTAKQSHLA
-162 HRRREIYGVATGGR
+162 H
-176 DVVAG
+176 
-181 PAAAGGLMVLSTP
+181 

-257 FLLVVDTIVDVI
+257 SLLVVDSIVDVI

-367 YMLVAHWLACV
+367 YMLVAHWLACI

-386 ADAGVQYSWLWK
+386 TDAGVQYSWLWK

-406 YSYLWTNASTAPE
+406 YSYVWTNASTTPE
-419 LVAGPP
+419 LIAGPA

-622 VFGDSFWKDSAVGQ
+622 VFGDSFWKDSAIGQ

-648 LHTIKRDKLLEVL
+648 LHTIKRDRLLEVL

-669 SFARNLILTYNL
+669 SFARNLVLTYNL

-697 ELAERRKNEPQLDQS
+697 ELAERRKNEPQLDQT
-712 QDHLVRKIFSRFKTD
+712 QDHLVRKIFSRF
-727 GEPQISISQIARA
+727 
-740 SNRSNQDSDEE
+740 
-751 LTVSVLPP
+751 
-759 WPSFRFRRER
+759 RRER
-769 HAADVEKG
+769 HNTDVEKADNKDNKDG
-777 DEKEEKISSGSLVRK
+777 ESSHSRKLSSSDENNTSRT
-792 VVAAPAEPE
+792 
-801 ASGPGRP
+801 RP
-808 RASKWGRLLG
+808 SKWGRLLG
-818 SSSLDSGSDGGSGP
+818 SSSLDSSNETGMND
-832 ETFKRSLS
+832 TFKRSLS
-840 HRGDSGGGG
+840 ARDS
-849 SGSRFGGGGSGGPSS
+849 RPSS
-864 MMVGG
+864 SAGT
-869 LGVGL
+869 
-874 SSGGVGSNKV
+874 NKV
-884 FPKLGKLTGV
+884 FPKLAKLGSTGA
-894 TIEEDVESKEMSSGG
+894 TIEEVSDTENAKEPSHVQNLS
-909 GGSST
+909 
-914 ALALHDSSKQSAL
+914 ADSKQLSL
-927 QMRRLESYDGGLI
+927 RRLESYDGGLI
-940 GQSGHD
+940 SQPNND

-970 LAKIEDL
+970 LAKIEDML
-977 LAQIVTR
+977 QTLMNRVSVSS
-984 LPAPTT
+984 APTT
-990 PVTPS
+990 VV
-995 PTPTPTP
+995 PTHNQ
-1002 SPVPP
+1002 SP
-1007 PAPPPANL
+1007 PAVTHLQSTSTVLSAGATMQGDN
-1015 LMTTGSSP
+1015 TDQKSVESNKE
-1023 FALALAR
+1023 LALCDRLKFQEYAQTHSDR
-1030 SQAAAVAGPSGM
+1030 SKEVSERLM
-1042 SSSSG
+1042 SCSSEFK
-1047 AGSPQQQLTCSGG
+1047 A
-1060 GGQGPTSP
+1060 
-1068 QTPTSAQASSSSPD
+1068 
-1082 SRPPSVSATTQT
+1082 
-1094 SARERNWVLIR
+1094 
-1105 NWVRAGVLY
+1105 
-1114 RHKCEPS
+1114 
-1121 PSTTPK
+1121 PK
-1127 EKEPQHHHQQQQPT
+1127 EVSKE
-1141 PSTPGCSSFATTAS
+1141 
-1155 SSSTS
+1155 
-1160 SPALTAS
+1160 
-1167 QQISVIAASSPSRA
+1167 
-1181 HQQLQISASSAM
+1181 
-1193 SSPSIT
+1193 
-1199 RSPGSKAPTP
+1199 
-1209 PPHHPHHAHHHH
+1209 
-1221 HHHQYHQ
+1221 
-1228 YGGSTLQQQPITTT
+1228 
-1242 TTTTSSS
+1242 
-1249 SSGAGGGGGVR
+1249 
-1260 EPLLERLLSHHR
+1260 LLERLT
-1272 QQQQQQQETAADQ
+1272 QA
-1285 QPSTSYGG
+1285 STSR
-1293 GGDGQATLGA
+1293 DDVNP
-1303 TSSTSSSGA
+1303 
-1312 LGPLLLRKRRSKS
+1312 LGPLILRKRRSKS
-1325 RSKGAAPLA
+1325 RNKGAAPQA
-1334 PLASQ
+1334 PLATQ
-1339 PVSPTEPTETTQMLP
+1339 PVSPSDATETTQML
-1354 PEPSGPGGDDG
+1354 EPAEESVI
-1365 AGAGGGG
+1365 
-1372 GDEPMLR
+1372 
-1379 PSSSS
+1379 SS
-1384 ATRTPTGTS
+1384 AEARTERLER
-1393 ASEEP
+1393 SERLERKRP
-1398 PKKRQAPRPNREYL
+1398 PPRPREYL

>member
-1 MANAQIV
+1 MPGGRRGLVAPQNTFLENIIRRNSSQPDSSFLLANAQIV

-16 ESFCKISGYN
+16 ESFCKIFGYD

-32 KSCRCSFMYGELTDK
+32 KSCRCGFMYGELTDK
-47 ETIARIEECL
+47 ELIARIEECL
-57 EGQICDQ
+57 EGQIHDQ
-64 FEILLY
+64 FEIPLY
-70 KKNKTPLWLLLQ
+70 KKNKTPLWLILQ

-93 VLFLLTFRDITAL
+93 VLFLLTFRDITTQ
-106 KQPIETDD
+106 KQTIEADD
-114 VKGGLSKFAKLARSV
+114 SKSGLSKFAKLARSV

-148 DSTLPVATKQSHLG
+148 DSALPTTAKQSHLT
-162 HRRREIYGVATGGR
+162 HLLT
-176 DVVAG
+176 
-181 PAAAGGLMVLSTP
+181 
-194 MMSLS
+194 LS

-257 FLLVVDTIVDVI
+257 SLLVVDSIVDVI

-282 VGAGGEVVSDP
+282 VGPGGEVVSDP

-303 WFIIDLLSC
+303 WFVIDLLSC

-386 ADAGVQYSWLWK
+386 ADNGVQYSWLWK

-406 YSYLWTNASTAPE
+406 YSYLWTNTSTAPE
-419 LVAGPP
+419 LVAGPS

-622 VFGDSFWKDSAVGQ
+622 VFGDSFWTNPSVGQ

-648 LHTIKRDKLLEVL
+648 LHTIKRDRLLEVL

-669 SFARNLILTYNL
+669 SFARNLVLTYNL
-681 RHRLIFRKVA
+681 SHRLIFRKVA

-697 ELAERRKNEPQLDQS
+697 ELAERRKNEPQLDQA

-727 GEPQISISQIARA
+727 GDAQIGVTRAANGRSQ
-740 SNRSNQDSDEE
+740 QDSDEE
-751 LTVSVLPP
+751 LTVNVLPP

-769 HAADVEKG
+769 HTADVEKG
-777 DEKEEKISSGSLVRK
+777 DGKDGKDGKEGESSHSRK
-792 VVAAPAEPE
+792 LSAADEGTATK
-801 ASGPGRP
+801 GRP
-808 RASKWGRLLG
+808 GKWGRLLG
-818 SSSLDSGSDGGSGP
+818 SASLDSGSETGTGVD
-832 ETFKRSLS
+832 TFKRSLS
-840 HRGDSGGGG
+840 ARDA
-849 SGSRFGGGGSGGPSS
+849 RPSS
-864 MMVGG
+864 
-869 LGVGL
+869 
-874 SSGGVGSNKV
+874 SGGSNKV
-884 FPKLGKLTGV
+884 FPKFGKLTG
-894 TIEEDVESKEMSSGG
+894 TIEESGDGDTGKESSQQQQQQAS
-909 GGSST
+909 
-914 ALALHDSSKQSAL
+914 AADSKQL
-927 QMRRLESYDGGLI
+927 QLRRLESYDDGLI
-940 GQSGHD
+940 STQPSHD

-970 LAKIEDL
+970 LAKIEDML
-977 LAQIVTR
+977 QMLMSR
-984 LPAPTT
+984 LPT
-990 PVTPS
+990 V
-995 PTPTPTP
+995 
-1002 SPVPP
+1002 
-1007 PAPPPANL
+1007 
-1015 LMTTGSSP
+1015 
-1023 FALALAR
+1023 
-1030 SQAAAVAGPSGM
+1030 
-1042 SSSSG
+1042 
-1047 AGSPQQQLTCSGG
+1047 SPQQQKAGFPPGSNGSGQSQPSSQ
-1060 GGQGPTSP
+1060 GQ
-1068 QTPTSAQASSSSPD
+1068 SSSSCQQATQTNGGIGEQK
-1082 SRPPSVSATTQT
+1082 VSIATT
-1094 SARERNWVLIR
+1094 
-1105 NWVRAGVLY
+1105 
-1114 RHKCEPS
+1114 
-1121 PSTTPK
+1121 
-1127 EKEPQHHHQQQQPT
+1127 
-1141 PSTPGCSSFATTAS
+1141 
-1155 SSSTS
+1155 STS
-1160 SPALTAS
+1160 TMAGEGYREQGTTTERSSKS
-1167 QQISVIAASSPSRA
+1167 QD
-1181 HQQLQISASSAM
+1181 
-1193 SSPSIT
+1193 
-1199 RSPGSKAPTP
+1199 
-1209 PPHHPHHAHHHH
+1209 HHHH
-1221 HHHQYHQ
+1221 HHHHHEPSSGRLKDSDYK
-1228 YGGSTLQQQPITTT
+1228 
-1242 TTTTSSS
+1242 SSS
-1249 SSGAGGGGGVR
+1249 R
-1260 EPLLERLLSHHR
+1260 EVSKELLERL
-1272 QQQQQQQETAADQ
+1272 A
-1285 QPSTSYGG
+1285 
-1293 GGDGQATLGA
+1293 QAT
-1303 TSSTSSSGA
+1303 TSRSDDA
-1312 LGPLLLRKRRSKS
+1312 APLGPLILRKRRSKS
-1325 RSKGAAPLA
+1325 RNKGAAPLA

-1339 PVSPTEPTETTQMLP
+1339 PISPSEATETTQML
-1354 PEPSGPGGDDG
+1354 ECTDDR
-1365 AGAGGGG
+1365 
-1372 GDEPMLR
+1372 EQQ
-1379 PSSSS
+1379 SS
-1384 ATRTPTGTS
+1384 AAAERS
-1393 ASEEP
+1393 DRKRP
-1398 PKKRQAPRPNREYL
+1398 PPRPREYL

>member
-1 MANAQIV
+1 MPGGRRGLVAPQNTFLENIIRRSSSQPDSSFLLANAQIV

-32 KSCRCSFMYGELTDK
+32 KSCRCGFMYGELTDK
-47 ETIARIEECL
+47 DTIARIEECL
-57 EGQICDQ
+57 EGQIHDQ

-106 KQPIETDD
+106 KQPIEADD
-114 VKGGLSKFAKLARSV
+114 SKGGLSKFAKLARSV

-148 DSTLPVATKQSHLG
+148 DTALPTTAKQSHLA
-162 HRRREIYGVATGGR
+162 H
-176 DVVAG
+176 
-181 PAAAGGLMVLSTP
+181 

-257 FLLVVDTIVDVI
+257 SLLVVDSIVDVI

-282 VGAGGEVVSDP
+282 VGPGGEVVSDP

-386 ADAGVQYSWLWK
+386 ADNGVQYSWLWK

-406 YSYLWTNASTAPE
+406 YSYLWTNTSTAPE
-419 LVAGPP
+419 LIAGPS

-622 VFGDSFWKDSAVGQ
+622 VFGDSFWTNPSVGQ

-648 LHTIKRDKLLEVL
+648 LHTIKRDRLLEVL

-669 SFARNLILTYNL
+669 SFARNLVLTYNL
-681 RHRLIFRKVA
+681 SHRLIFRKVA

-697 ELAERRKNEPQLDQS
+697 ELAERRKNEPQLDQA

-727 GEPQISISQIARA
+727 GDAQIGVSRAANGRSQ
-740 SNRSNQDSDEE
+740 QDSDEE
-751 LTVSVLPP
+751 LTVNVLPP

-769 HAADVEKG
+769 HNADVEKG
-777 DEKEEKISSGSLVRK
+777 DGKDGKDGKEGESSHARK
-792 VVAAPAEPE
+792 LSTTDENTVVK
-801 ASGPGRP
+801 GR
-808 RASKWGRLLG
+808 AGKWGRLLG
-818 SSSLDSGSDGGSGP
+818 SSSLDSGSETGTGVD
-832 ETFKRSLS
+832 TFKRSLS
-840 HRGDSGGGG
+840 ARDT
-849 SGSRFGGGGSGGPSS
+849 RPSS
-864 MMVGG
+864 
-869 LGVGL
+869 
-874 SSGGVGSNKV
+874 SAGSNKV
-884 FPKLGKLTGV
+884 FPKFGKLTG
-894 TIEEDVESKEMSSGG
+894 TIEESGDAENVKE
-909 GGSST
+909 T
-914 ALALHDSSKQSAL
+914 QQQQQNAADSKQL
-927 QMRRLESYDGGLI
+927 QLRRLESYDDGLI
-940 GQSGHD
+940 TTQPSHD

-970 LAKIEDL
+970 LAKIEDML
-977 LAQIVTR
+977 QTLMTR
-984 LPAPTT
+984 LPAAT
-990 PVTPS
+990 PPQQKGSNNFSTGGS
-995 PTPTPTP
+995 G
-1002 SPVPP
+1002 
-1007 PAPPPANL
+1007 
-1015 LMTTGSSP
+1015 GSS
-1023 FALALAR
+1023 
-1030 SQAAAVAGPSGM
+1030 Q
-1042 SSSSG
+1042 
-1047 AGSPQQQLTCSGG
+1047 
-1060 GGQGPTSP
+1060 
-1068 QTPTSAQASSSSPD
+1068 
-1082 SRPPSVSATTQT
+1082 
-1094 SARERNWVLIR
+1094 I
-1105 NWVRAGVLY
+1105 
-1114 RHKCEPS
+1114 
-1121 PSTTPK
+1121 
-1127 EKEPQHHHQQQQPT
+1127 QPT
-1141 PSTPGCSSFATTAS
+1141 NQP
-1155 SSSTS
+1155 
-1160 SPALTAS
+1160 
-1167 QQISVIAASSPSRA
+1167 Q
-1181 HQQLQISASSAM
+1181 SASSCQQGSQATQTPGGSTEQKISIATASTSTTESYREQGTTTER
-1193 SSPSIT
+1193 SSKSQE
-1199 RSPGSKAPTP
+1199 
-1209 PPHHPHHAHHHH
+1209 HHHHHH
-1221 HHHQYHQ
+1221 HHHQ
-1228 YGGSTLQQQPITTT
+1228 SQQSDRLKDSSSDYK
-1242 TTTTSSS
+1242 TSS
-1249 SSGAGGGGGVR
+1249 R
-1260 EPLLERLLSHHR
+1260 EMSKELLERLA
-1272 QQQQQQQETAADQ
+1272 QA
-1285 QPSTSYGG
+1285 STSR
-1293 GGDGQATLGA
+1293 GDDG
-1303 TSSTSSSGA
+1303 TS
-1312 LGPLLLRKRRSKS
+1312 LGPLILRKRRSKS
-1325 RSKGAAPLA
+1325 RNKGAAPLA

-1339 PVSPTEPTETTQMLP
+1339 PISPSEATETTQMLECTDDREQNITATDRSDRSDRKRP
-1354 PEPSGPGGDDG
+1354 P
-1365 AGAGGGG
+1365 
-1372 GDEPMLR
+1372 
-1379 PSSSS
+1379 
-1384 ATRTPTGTS
+1384 
-1393 ASEEP
+1393 
-1398 PKKRQAPRPNREYL
+1398 PRPREYL

>member
-1 MANAQIV
+1 MPGGRRGLVAPQNTFLENIIRRSTSQPDSSFLLANAQIV

-32 KSCRCSFMYGELTDK
+32 KSCRCTFMYGELTDK
-47 ETIARIEECL
+47 ETISRIDMVL
-57 EGQICDQ
+57 ENQLHDQ

-70 KKNKTPLWLLLQ
+70 KKNSTPRETPLWLLLQ

-114 VKGGLSKFAKLARSV
+114 NKGGLSKFAKLARSV

-138 QFSSHLPALK
+138 QFSSHLPNLK
-148 DSTLPVATKQSHLG
+148 DTAKQSNLAH
-162 HRRREIYGVATGGR
+162 
-176 DVVAG
+176 
-181 PAAAGGLMVLSTP
+181 

-199 GDVMPQYR
+199 ADVMPQYR

-257 FLLVVDTIVDVI
+257 SLLVVDSIVDVI

-282 VGAGGEVVSDP
+282 VGPGGEVVSDP

-367 YMLVAHWLACV
+367 YMLVAHWLACI

-386 ADAGVQYSWLWK
+386 ADNGIQYSWLWK

-406 YSYLWTNASTAPE
+406 YLYAWNNETNMPE
-419 LVAGPP
+419 LTNGPS
-425 RRTMYVTALYF
+425 RKTMYVTALYF

-507 VPKALSER
+507 VPKGLSER

-669 SFARNLILTYNL
+669 SFARNLVLTYNL

-697 ELAERRKNEPQLDQS
+697 ELAERRKNEPQLDQN
-712 QDHLVRKIFSRFKTD
+712 QDHLVRKIFSK
-727 GEPQISISQIARA
+727 
-740 SNRSNQDSDEE
+740 
-751 LTVSVLPP
+751 
-759 WPSFRFRRER
+759 FRRDR
-769 HAADVEKG
+769 AAHQQPSPSQDVERGGESFSDGGGGTSGGEGGGRPVLTKQL
-777 DEKEEKISSGSLVRK
+777 SSVVERDSSEPESGGGEGGGGGSGGGTSSAL
-792 VVAAPAEPE
+792 VVAAARPA
-801 ASGPGRP
+801 RP
-808 RASKWGRLLG
+808 LGARPSKWGRLLG
-818 SSSLDSGSDGGSGP
+818 SSSLDSGSESASGATAP
-832 ETFKRSLS
+832 LSGHGPSLAAIGRSS
-840 HRGDSGGGG
+840 STAGG
-849 SGSRFGGGGSGGPSS
+849 SGSASSSGMSSGSG
-864 MMVGG
+864 
-869 LGVGL
+869 
-874 SSGGVGSNKV
+874 NKV
-884 FPKLGKLTGV
+884 FPKLQKV
-894 TIEEDVESKEMSSGG
+894 
-909 GGSST
+909 
-914 ALALHDSSKQSAL
+914 SAP
-927 QMRRLESYDGGLI
+927 G
-940 GQSGHD
+940 
-946 REILAAVL
+946 
-954 EVKVDLKLEV
+954 
-964 QRVNQR
+964 
-970 LAKIEDL
+970 
-977 LAQIVTR
+977 
-984 LPAPTT
+984 
-990 PVTPS
+990 
-995 PTPTPTP
+995 
-1002 SPVPP
+1002 
-1007 PAPPPANL
+1007 
-1015 LMTTGSSP
+1015 
-1023 FALALAR
+1023 
-1030 SQAAAVAGPSGM
+1030 
-1042 SSSSG
+1042 SSSG
-1047 AGSPQQQLTCSGG
+1047 AGS
-1060 GGQGPTSP
+1060 GPGPPGSLL
-1068 QTPTSAQASSSSPD
+1068 PTITRQETIEE
-1082 SRPPSVSATTQT
+1082 VVELE
-1094 SARERNWVLIR
+1094 ERDVGR
-1105 NWVRAGVLY
+1105 
-1114 RHKCEPS
+1114 PS
-1121 PSTTPK
+1121 PAHVAATPAL
-1127 EKEPQHHHQQQQPT
+1127 PALPA
-1141 PSTPGCSSFATTAS
+1141 PVV
-1155 SSSTS
+1155 
-1160 SPALTAS
+1160 PALTLTAAPIS
-1167 QQISVIAASSPSRA
+1167 GVQYKELIGNIMDFKVDVKLEVQRLNQKVSRMEDILSVIASRLETVVASHTP
-1181 HQQLQISASSAM
+1181 HTPAS
-1193 SSPSIT
+1193 T
-1199 RSPGSKAPTP
+1199 HEHTHR
-1209 PPHHPHHAHHHH
+1209 
-1221 HHHQYHQ
+1221 
-1228 YGGSTLQQQPITTT
+1228 TTT
-1242 TTTTSSS
+1242 TTTTVVAPPTSLSLPLPVVVDTSATASTAAESPGAALTPSSS
-1249 SSGAGGGGGVR
+1249 DG
-1260 EPLLERLLSHHR
+1260 LSLGLSL
-1272 QQQQQQQETAADQ
+1272 AA
-1285 QPSTSYGG
+1285 PTPGSVI
-1293 GGDGQATLGA
+1293 LK
-1303 TSSTSSSGA
+1303 
-1312 LGPLLLRKRRSKS
+1312 KRRSKS
-1325 RSKGAAPLA
+1325 RTKAAAPAPPPQGSAAQFKCSMLHNKFLFVICCNFPFFASILRVTKNDLMKLA
-1334 PLASQ
+1334 
-1339 PVSPTEPTETTQMLP
+1339 VDY
-1354 PEPSGPGGDDG
+1354 DD
-1365 AGAGGGG
+1365 
-1372 GDEPMLR
+1372 
-1379 PSSSS
+1379 S
-1384 ATRTPTGTS
+1384 
-1393 ASEEP
+1393 
-1398 PKKRQAPRPNREYL
+1398 